1 MILTIIL
8 VIIDQLSKILIS
20 KGDVQITLIKN
31 LLNITYVEN
40 RGMVFGVAQGS
51 VYIMGAVSFVVCIA
65 LIAYIV
71 KLKNDRQKVENSI
84 YMILAGGI
92 GNMIDRLFR
101 GYVIDFIDTP
111 FIATFNLADS
121 FVVIGVILLSIT
133 YIYHEFKNDVM
144 S

>member
-51 VYIMGAVSFVVCIA
+51 VYIMGAISFVVCIA

-71 KLKNDRQKVENSI
+71 KLKKDRQKVENSI

-101 GYVIDFIDTP
+101 GYVIDFIDIP

-133 YIYHEFKNDVM
+133 YIYREFKNDVM
-144 S
+144 L

>member
-51 VYIMGAVSFVVCIA
+51 VYIMGAISFVVCIA

-71 KLKNDRQKVENSI
+71 KLKKDRQKVENSI

-133 YIYHEFKNDVM
+133 YIYHEFKNNVM

>member
-51 VYIMGAVSFVVCIA
+51 VYIMAC
-65 LIAYIV
+65 
-71 KLKNDRQKVENSI
+71 R
-84 YMILAGGI
+84 LA
-92 GNMIDRLFR
+92 
-101 GYVIDFIDTP
+101 
-111 FIATFNLADS
+111 S
-121 FVVIGVILLSIT
+121 
-133 YIYHEFKNDVM
+133 
-144 S
+144 

>member
-51 VYIMGAVSFVVCIA
+51 VYIMGGISFVVCIA

-71 KLKNDRQKVENSI
+71 KLKKDRQKVENSI

-133 YIYHEFKNDVM
+133 YIYREFKNDVM

>member
-71 KLKNDRQKVENSI
+71 KLKKDRQKVENSI

-133 YIYHEFKNDVM
+133 YIYREFKNDVM

>member
-1 MILTIIL
+1 MILTIVL

-51 VYIMGAVSFVVCIA
+51 VYIVGAISFVVCVA
-65 LIAYIV
+65 LIAYVV
-71 KLKNDRQKVENSI
+71 KLKRDGQKVEKSI

-121 FVVIGVILLSIT
+121 FVVIGVILLGIT
-133 YIYHEFKNDVM
+133 YIYREIKNGVKP
-144 S
+144 

>member
-20 KGDVQITLIKN
+20 KSGVQITLIKN
-31 LLNITYVEN
+31 LLELTYVEN

-51 VYIMGAVSFVVCIA
+51 VHIMGIISLIVCIA
-65 LIAYIV
+65 LAIYIF
-71 KLKNDRQKVENSI
+71 KLKRDGQKIEISL
-84 YMILAGGI
+84 YLILAGGI

-121 FVVIGVILLSIT
+121 FVVIGVILLIII
-133 YIYHEFKNDVM
+133 YICRELKVKKA
-144 S
+144 

>member
-1 MILTIIL
+1 M
-8 VIIDQLSKILIS
+8 
-20 KGDVQITLIKN
+20 
-31 LLNITYVEN
+31 
-40 RGMVFGVAQGS
+40 
-51 VYIMGAVSFVVCIA
+51 
-65 LIAYIV
+65 
-71 KLKNDRQKVENSI
+71 ENSI

-133 YIYHEFKNDVM
+133 YIYREFKNDVM

>member
-51 VYIMGAVSFVVCIA
+51 VYIMGAISFVVCIA

-71 KLKNDRQKVENSI
+71 KLKKDRQKVENSI

-133 YIYHEFKNDVM
+133 YIYREFKNDVM
-144 S
+144 L

>member
-51 VYIMGAVSFVVCIA
+51 VYIMGAISFVVCIA

-71 KLKNDRQKVENSI
+71 KLKKDRQKVENSI

-133 YIYHEFKNDVM
+133 YIYREFKNDVM

>member
-1 MILTIIL
+1 MRWTIRL

-51 VYIMGAVSFVVCIA
+51 VYIMGAISFVVCIA

-71 KLKNDRQKVENSI
+71 KLKKDRQKVENSI

-133 YIYHEFKNDVM
+133 YIYREFKNDVM

>member
-51 VYIMGAVSFVVCIA
+51 VYIMGAISFVVCIA

-71 KLKNDRQKVENSI
+71 KLKKDRQKVENSI

-133 YIYHEFKNDVM
+133 YIYREFKTDVM
-144 S
+144 L

>member
-51 VYIMGAVSFVVCIA
+51 VYIMGAISFVVCIA

-71 KLKNDRQKVENSI
+71 KLKKDRQNVENSI

-133 YIYHEFKNDVM
+133 YIYREFKNDVM

>member
-71 KLKNDRQKVENSI
+71 KQKNDRQKVENSI

-121 FVVIGVILLSIT
+121 FVVIGVILLGIT
-133 YIYHEFKNDVM
+133 YIYREIKNGVM
-144 S
+144 P

>member
-1 MILTIIL
+1 MILTIVL

-51 VYIMGAVSFVVCIA
+51 VYIMGAISFVVCVA
-65 LIAYIV
+65 LIAYVV
-71 KLKNDRQKVENSI
+71 KLKRDGQKVEKSI

-121 FVVIGVILLSIT
+121 FVVIGVILLGIT
-133 YIYHEFKNDVM
+133 YIYREIKNGVM

>member
-65 LIAYIV
+65 LIVYIV
-71 KLKNDRQKVENSI
+71 KLKKDRQKVENSI

-133 YIYHEFKNDVM
+133 YIYREFKNDVM

>member
-20 KGDVQITLIKN
+20 KCDVQITLIKN

-51 VYIMGAVSFVVCIA
+51 VYIMGAISFVVCIA

-71 KLKNDRQKVENSI
+71 KLKKDRQKVENSI

-101 GYVIDFIDTP
+101 GYVIDFIHTP

-133 YIYHEFKNDVM
+133 YIYREFKNDVM